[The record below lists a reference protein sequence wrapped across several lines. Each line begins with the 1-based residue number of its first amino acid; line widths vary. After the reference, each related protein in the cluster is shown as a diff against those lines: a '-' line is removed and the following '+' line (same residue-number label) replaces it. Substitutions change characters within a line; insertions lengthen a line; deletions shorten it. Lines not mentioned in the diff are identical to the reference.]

1 MYIYKDKMSTFVD
14 NKNETAHVP
23 ASQFALGQLA
33 LD

>member
-1 MYIYKDKMSTFVD
+1 MYMYKDKVSTCVD
-14 NKNETAHVP
+14 KKNETAHVP